1 MQVYAQGLHE
11 DISDAKSG
19 ELVGHDLAGG
29 EHPVK
34 IPIEF
39 AHIGFNIGGKPRPH
53 AVAHQQWQVGVV
65 EADDRHIQLA
75 PGIQGCPG
83 GQVRVA
89 HFDQIGL

>member
-1 MQVYAQGLHE
+1 MQVYAQGLYE
-11 DISDAKSG
+11 DISDAKPD
-19 ELVGHDLAGG
+19 ELVGHYLAGG
-29 EHPVK
+29 EHSVK

-65 EADDRHIQLA
+65 KADDRHIQLA
-75 PGIQGCPG
+75 SGIQRGPG

-89 HFDQIGL
+89 NFDQVGL